1 MDERAKVEAEI
12 ARVIAEL
19 AEVKKQSD
27 AYKLAGNGTFGKLGS
42 KWSIFYAPTEMIQVT
57 ITGQLALLML
67 IEMLE
72 LSGISV
78 VSANTDGII
87 TRCPRNMT
95 WLRDDIISWWESV
108 TGFSMEHAEYSAVY
122 SRDVNSY
129 IAIKPDGEVK
139 LKGEFSPPEPGASG
153 WPNPTG
159 QICVDAIVAHL
170 TNGTPLADTIHACTD
185 VRRFVHV
192 RAVKGGGV
200 WRGEPLGKVVR
211 WYYSNSGEA
220 DCITY
225 LSNGNKVATSDGCRP
240 MMELTDRIPS
250 DLDYARYVSDA
261 ENYRSLFQN

>member
-1 MDERAKVEAEI
+1 MERAQIERRILELDAEI
-12 ARVIAEL
+12 AAQKLL
-19 AEVKKQSD
+19 ADSGKVN
-27 AYKLAGNGTFGKLGS
+27 LNGTFGKLGS

-72 LSGISV
+72 LSGIPV
-78 VSANTDGII
+78 MSANTDGII
-87 TRCPRNMT
+87 THCPRSMT
-95 WLRDDIISWWESV
+95 WLRDDIIAWWESV

-129 IAIKPDGEVK
+129 IAVKPDGEVK
-139 LKGEFSPPEPGASG
+139 LKGEFAPPEPGASG

-159 QICVDAIVAHL
+159 QICVDAIVAYL

-211 WYYSNSGEA
+211 WYYSNSDEA

-240 MMELTDRIPS
+240 MMELTDHIPS
-250 DLDYARYVSDA
+250 DLDYDRYVSDA
-261 ENYRSLFQN
+261 ESYGRSFTS